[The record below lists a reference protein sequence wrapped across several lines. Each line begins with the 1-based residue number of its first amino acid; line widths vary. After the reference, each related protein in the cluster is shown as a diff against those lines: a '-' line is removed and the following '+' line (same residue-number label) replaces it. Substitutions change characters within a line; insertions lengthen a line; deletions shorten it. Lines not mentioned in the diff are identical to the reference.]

1 MATTYTHKLAYRH
14 DNGEVEGFV
23 GTAFHQENA
32 RRATILKIIE
42 KVVSIGR
49 QFHPGQVIESVDGLT
64 PNEIATIQSDW
75 KIGT

>member
-1 MATTYTHKLAYRH
+1 MATTYTYKLAYRH

-42 KVVSIGR
+42 KVVGIGR
-49 QFHPGQVIESVDGLT
+49 QFHPDQVIESVDGLT
-64 PNEIATIQSDW
+64 PDEIATIQNDW
-75 KIGT
+75 KISP